1 MASTDNVFGS
11 PPARR
16 QGAFAWPVHAR
27 REGTCSSVAAEILG
41 NPVRSVGQ
49 FLRILDGGQVDSF
62 MASLTKSE
70 DFRMRLRLQ
79 NRHWIDVSILFLDDA
94 GERSVLGSVEALATD
109 DAMPQCVDVREEL
122 IRAMAENSPAM
133 LWMGDEYGKC
143 EFLNAAQRSFWG
155 VDPVDLSQF
164 DWSTTLHPQDI
175 EKLGAVFVR
184 AMTQRT
190 PFEVEARYLRA
201 DGEYRTLLTKANPRF
216 HPSTGAFQG
225 MTGVN
230 TDITERLAA
239 EARTRILMGELNHRT
254 KNILTV
260 VQAIARQTA
269 KHADPDEFH
278 AVLSR
283 RIAGLAASNDLLL
296 KNDWSGVR
304 LGELL
309 DAQLDHLKDLFGTRI
324 VTRGPGLTIAATA
337 AQTLGMAF
345 HELSTNSL
353 KYGALS
359 TPGSKV
365 RIEWELGDERCP
377 FTISWVET
385 GVGSGKPLAHKGFG
399 STVIVDMVESVLDAE
414 VDVSLSDGEFAWK
427 VRARSRK
434 GLADS

>member
-1 MASTDNVFGS
+1 MASTDIVYGS
-11 PPARR
+11 PSARR

-27 REGTCSSVAAEILG
+27 REGTCSSIAAEILG
-41 NPVRSVGQ
+41 DTVRSIDQ
-49 FLRILDGGQVDSF
+49 FVRILDPGYAGSF
-62 MASLTKSE
+62 VASIKKSE
-70 DFRMRLRLQ
+70 DFRMTLRLQ
-79 NRHWIDVSILFLDDA
+79 NQHHIDVSILFPDEA
-94 GERSVLGSVEALATD
+94 GERKLLGSVEALATGD
-109 DAMPQCVDVREEL
+109 GIPQSIDIREEL

-133 LWMGDEYGKC
+133 LWMGDEHGKC
-143 EFLNAAQRSFWG
+143 EFLNTAQRTFWG

-184 AMTQRT
+184 SMTQQI

-239 EARTRILMGELNHRT
+239 EAQTRVLMGELNHRT

-269 KHADPDEFH
+269 KHADPDEFQ
-278 AVLSR
+278 AVLGR

-304 LGELL
+304 LSELL

-324 VTRGPGLTIAATA
+324 LTRGPDLTIAATA

-345 HELSTNSL
+345 HELATNSL

-365 RIEWELGDERCP
+365 SIEWERGDERCP
-377 FTISWVET
+377 FTISWVEA
-385 GVGSGKPLAHKGFG
+385 GAGNGKPLDHRGFG
-399 STVIVDMVESVLDAE
+399 STVIVDMVESVLDAAVE
-414 VDVSLSDGEFAWK
+414 VSLSDGEFAWNVK
-427 VRARSRK
+427 ARSRK
-434 GLADS
+434 GLAD